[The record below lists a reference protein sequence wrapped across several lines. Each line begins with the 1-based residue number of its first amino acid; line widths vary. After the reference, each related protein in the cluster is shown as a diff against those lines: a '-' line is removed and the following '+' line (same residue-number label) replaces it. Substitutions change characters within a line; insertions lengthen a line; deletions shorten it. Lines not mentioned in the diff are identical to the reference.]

1 MYNQLTSE
9 QRYAIYLGI
18 KRKIPKRKI
27 ARAIEVHP
35 STVFRPLVFTIC
47 NVDISCCKIK
57 EVAIELQ
64 PLGFVAGARLELT
77 TFGL

>member
-1 MYNQLTSE
+1 MGGNAPFSPVSPRLVNFVLLMYNQLTSE

-27 ARAIEVHP
+27 TRAIEVHP

-57 EVAIELQ
+57 EVAN
-64 PLGFVAGARLELT
+64 
-77 TFGL
+77 